1 MKYRLLTLTNRG
13 IRGQRD
19 GEIRYCMC
27 EVRDQTVGDR
37 LVNKINT
44 HLYVFFSLFC
54 LVVIFKSKLFS
65 NPSAVF
71 SDSHLISNATYKN

>member
-44 HLYVFFSLFC
+44 HLYVFFSLFAWLLYLSLSC
-54 LVVIFKSKLFS
+54 SVILQLFS
-65 NPSAVF
+65 LTV
-71 SDSHLISNATYKN
+71 I

>member
-44 HLYVFFSLFC
+44 HLFVC
-54 LVVIFKSKLFS
+54 IFLTFL
-65 NPSAVF
+65 PGCY
-71 SDSHLISNATYKN
+71 I